1 MKELAKK
8 LSKVMQECSHIQ
20 KNGTN
25 SYHGYRYATS
35 ADVLE
40 RVNESLVKNGIASAA
55 HPELVSMENV
65 TNARGTTEHLATV
78 SMAIE
83 LTDTESGDTCTIYG
97 IGSGQDVGD
106 KAVMKAETAAIKYAY
121 LLSLAVST
129 GDDPEADARTDERME
144 GSDNRPRPANQSQ
157 PAPAKS
163 NTQYTHQC
171 QACGAAISDK
181 VHSYSVKRFGRPL
194 CMDCQHAQ
202 KSA

>member
-40 RVNESLVKNGIASAA
+40 RVNDSLVRNGIASAA

-65 TNARGTTEHLATV
+65 TNARGTMEHLATV

-83 LTDTESGDTCTIYG
+83 LTDTESGDTCQIHG

-121 LLSLAVST
+121 LLSLAIST
-129 GDDPEADARTDERME
+129 GDDPEADARTDEHME
-144 GSDNRPRPANQSQ
+144 VNDSRPRPVNQNH

-171 QACGAAISDK
+171 QACGATISDK
-181 VHSYSVKRFGRPL
+181 VNSYSLKRFGRPL
-194 CMDCQHAQ
+194 CMDCQ
-202 KSA
+202 KRGN

>member
-8 LSKVMQECSHIQ
+8 LSQVMQECSHIQ

-40 RVNESLVKNGIASAA
+40 RVNESLVKHGIASAA

-65 TNARGTTEHLATV
+65 TNARGVTEHLATV

-83 LTDTESGDTCTIYG
+83 LTDVDTGDTCQIHG

-121 LLSLAVST
+121 LLSLAIST
-129 GDDPEADARTDERME
+129 GDDPEADARTDEHME
-144 GSDNRPRPANQSQ
+144 VGEEQAVTRSRSRTTQ
-157 PAPAKS
+157 PKTAG
-163 NTQYTHQC
+163 QYTHQC
-171 QACGAAISDK
+171 QDCGAAISDK
-181 VHSYSVKRFGRPL
+181 VQSYSLKRFGRPL
-194 CMDCQHAQ
+194 CMDCQ
-202 KSA
+202 KREN